1 MSSCPTAFQLD
12 VSTDGTTWSTVYQT
26 TSGTGGVMQIPLAQP
41 VTARWVRMTATQ
53 QSNDTPLQVNGFQ
66 VYGTSEHPRPPAT
79 GWSNWG
85 SQPPAPRARADRRP
99 PTARCPSSPAG
110 H

>member
-1 MSSCPTAFQLD
+1 M
-12 VSTDGTTWSTVYQT
+12 STDGTTWSTVYQT
-26 TSGTGGVMQIPLAQP
+26 TSGAGGVMQIPLAQP

-85 SQPPAPRARADRRP
+85 SQPRAAGALAERRP
-99 PTARCPSSPAG
+99 RRHGAHRVRLGTDHRCLGPAR
-110 H
+110 